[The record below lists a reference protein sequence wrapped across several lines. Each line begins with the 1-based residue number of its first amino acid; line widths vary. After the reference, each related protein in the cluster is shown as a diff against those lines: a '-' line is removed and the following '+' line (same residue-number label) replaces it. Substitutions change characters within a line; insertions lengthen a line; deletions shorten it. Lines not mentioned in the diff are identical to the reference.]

1 MDFAELME
9 EKKNSSYVDYGQFS
23 SKLSEYL
30 TSVFK
35 TMLDYHKAILKTIKD
50 EISRIEEN
58 LILLN
63 KEIKEIKEKLNEL
76 NKDLSKKNLK
86 QIQEKILLQK
96 EVEIKAL
103 LKEIKNLN
111 SSKTLLKELGP
122 RKTSKLLISF

>member
-1 MDFAELME
+1 
-9 EKKNSSYVDYGQFS
+9 
-23 SKLSEYL
+23 
-30 TSVFK
+30 
-35 TMLDYHKAILKTIKD
+35 MLDYHKAILKTIKD